1 MPTIR
6 AEFHRLRSGIG
17 TRTCT
22 EVGSSVWQVFEG
34 EGAMVVGGRRWHLG
48 TGDLVVV
55 PSWVSWSIEAET
67 DFDLFRFSD
76 GPIIE
81 RLGFARSL
89 VTDGHTSLS
98 GQAASTA

>member
-6 AEFHRLRSGIG
+6 AEFHRLRASTA
-17 TRTCT
+17 TRTRT

-34 EGAMVVGGRRWHLG
+34 DGAMIVGGQRWHLG

-55 PSWVSWSIEAET
+55 PSWVSWSIEAEAG
-67 DFDLFRFSD
+67 FDLFRFSD

-81 RLGFARSL
+81 RLGFAQSI
-89 VTDGHTSLS
+89 VADGR
-98 GQAASTA
+98 